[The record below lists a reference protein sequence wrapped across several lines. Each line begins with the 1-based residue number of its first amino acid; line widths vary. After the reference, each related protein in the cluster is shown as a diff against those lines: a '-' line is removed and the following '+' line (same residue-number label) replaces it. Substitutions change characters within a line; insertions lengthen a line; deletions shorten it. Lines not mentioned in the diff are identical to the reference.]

1 MSGDD
6 HDTPIPGQTDAGQ
19 TTMENSQ
26 KPETSGP
33 AEVTE
38 KPSEAQC
45 PEANSNSQ
53 GTPVDSNPPESVE
66 APAVLAVESEAR
78 TTEDSDEVDGCDSKA
93 AGVKEEQA
101 EPVSESEAAVEAAQE
116 TKEEAEAAQDKAI
129 EGASDV
135 LEITAGS
142 QDFTLESPEVLSMA
156 EETGVSPE
164 AALAIH
170 MGQTTLKRALQNAKK
185 REQLYAFAIENN
197 LPHSL
202 AGQVLK
208 EQMTLEEASVRARV
222 IAHRRRSAEH
232 CSFKLAHD
240 AKEKVILGLHSQKEV
255 TTPILAVLKYDIRVV
270 LDGEEIDIPKH
281 SVKYLYKPDHKKII
295 RKTVKHD
302 KTLAKNPKGPITKVA
317 KRFKVKDDLLQ
328 KVIDLKSHLSV
339 TLLEGEKV
347 AAELRSYS
355 KYEILLHARDDH
367 ELVVF
372 RHALEQADAVPLEE
386 VLAAERYAKKM
397 SKKAP
402 KGSPKG
408 KKKKRR

>member
-6 HDTPIPGQTDAGQ
+6 HDTPNPGQTDAGQ

-26 KPETSGP
+26 SSKESEPAKLAEPSPVDEQVTEAETSQESTP
-33 AEVTE
+33 DTETRAAPTETSDNNAPIEVDPVKAEDADPKVE
-38 KPSEAQC
+38 DAKDDGSSESSDA
-45 PEANSNSQ
+45 
-53 GTPVDSNPPESVE
+53 T
-66 APAVLAVESEAR
+66 ESEAPVA
-78 TTEDSDEVDGCDSKA
+78 TA
-93 AGVKEEQA
+93 A
-101 EPVSESEAAVEAAQE
+101 E
-116 TKEEAEAAQDKAI
+116 TAAAQDKAI

-135 LEITAGS
+135 LEVTAGS

-185 REQLYAFAIENN
+185 REELYAFAIEHN

-270 LDGEEIDIPKH
+270 LDGEETDIPKH
-281 SVKYLYKPDHKKII
+281 SVKYLYKPDHKKVI
-295 RKTVKHD
+295 RKAVKHD

-367 ELVVF
+367 ELVIF

-402 KGSPKG
+402 KGGPKG

>member
-6 HDTPIPGQTDAGQ
+6 HDTPNPGQTDAGQ

-26 KPETSGP
+26 NGEASELKK
-33 AEVTE
+33 VTE
-38 KPSEAQC
+38 DPPASEQESAPTESEPLPAATTDSDALKIEESPAKTVSEDIAESAEQNAAN
-45 PEANSNSQ
+45 PEAEQPTAKETAETDQEKTAELS
-53 GTPVDSNPPESVE
+53 
-66 APAVLAVESEAR
+66 
-78 TTEDSDEVDGCDSKA
+78 A
-93 AGVKEEQA
+93 AKE
-101 EPVSESEAAVEAAQE
+101 
-116 TKEEAEAAQDKAI
+116 KAI
-129 EGASDV
+129 AGASDI
-135 LEITAGS
+135 LEVTAGS
-142 QDFTLESPEVLSMA
+142 QNFTLESPKVLSMA

-185 REQLYAFAIENN
+185 REELYAFAIEHN

-255 TTPILAVLKYDIRVV
+255 TTPILAVLKYDIRVL

-281 SVKYLYKPDHKKII
+281 SVKYLYKPDHKKVI
-295 RKTVKHD
+295 RKAVKHD

-402 KGSPKG
+402 KGAKG